1 MLIEFDI
8 NICDEKQ
15 KVENL
20 YVCDIFIHSGN
31 YLLHCELFLY
41 LEVMSAHMSI
51 FVICLNSKST

>member
-20 YVCDIFIHSGN
+20 YVCDIFIHSGIC
-31 YLLHCELFLY
+31 LLHIELFIE
-41 LEVMSAHMSI
+41 LEVLG
-51 FVICLNSKST
+51 VQRKNKS